1 MTHARPASPTAAEAV
16 HAGAPDSAQDN
27 ARASAH
33 HSAHDS
39 EHDSAP
45 QHAPQGAAASA
56 AADGA
61 GLPDALVRVEHLTMC
76 YGDKLIQRDLT
87 FEIRRGE
94 VLAIIGGSGCGK
106 STLLRHLIGLH
117 VPSAGTVRYIT
128 EGPTGEPLG
137 LDLAGADDAT
147 AARLRRGFGAM
158 FQAGALWSSMSVGE
172 NVMLPLELF
181 TALPAAERRRR
192 AQERLAQVGLAAQ
205 FDAEPAS
212 LSGGMRKRAA
222 IARALALD
230 PPLLYLDEPSA
241 GLDPITS
248 AQLDE
253 LMLALRD
260 THGRTVV
267 LVSHELDS
275 IFAVAD
281 RALFLDAESKTM
293 TALGPPRELAAQG
306 PDKVRHF
313 LQGGRG

>member
-1 MTHARPASPTAAEAV
+1 METTTAPPPPADSDDAAPPAV
-16 HAGAPDSAQDN
+16 
-27 ARASAH
+27 
-33 HSAHDS
+33 
-39 EHDSAP
+39 
-45 QHAPQGAAASA
+45 
-56 AADGA
+56 
-61 GLPDALVRVEHLTMC
+61 LVRVEQLTMA
-76 YGDKLIQRDLT
+76 YGDKLIQRDLN

-106 STLLRHLIGLH
+106 STLLRHLIGLQ
-117 VPSAGTVRYIT
+117 VPASGTVRYVRA
-128 EGPTGEPLG
+128 GPTGEPLG
-137 LDLAGADDAT
+137 EALTGADAAT
-147 AARLRRGFGAM
+147 EARLRRGFGAM

-172 NVMLPLELF
+172 NVMLPMELF
-181 TALPAAERRRR
+181 TDLTPEERGQR
-192 AQERLAQVGLAAQ
+192 AQQRLAQVGLAAQ

-212 LSGGMRKRAA
+212 LSGGMKKRAA

-230 PPLLYLDEPSA
+230 PPMLYLDEPSA

-253 LMLALRD
+253 LMLELRD

-281 RALFLDAESKTM
+281 RALFLDAEAKTM
-293 TALGPPRELAAQG
+293 TALGPPRELAEHG
-306 PDKVRHF
+306 PPKVRHF

>member
-1 MTHARPASPTAAEAV
+1 MTDAATV
-16 HAGAPDSAQDN
+16 P
-27 ARASAH
+27 RV
-33 HSAHDS
+33 
-39 EHDSAP
+39 
-45 QHAPQGAAASA
+45 AAAA
-56 AADGA
+56 A
-61 GLPDALVRVEHLTMC
+61 LPDVLVRVEQLTMA
-76 YGDKLIQRDLT
+76 YGDKLIQRDLN

-106 STLLRHLIGLH
+106 STLLRHLIGLQ
-117 VPSAGTVRYIT
+117 PPAAGTVRYVSI
-128 EGPTGEPLG
+128 GPTGEPLG
-137 LDLAGADDAT
+137 LALTDADPAT
-147 AARLRRGFGAM
+147 EARLRRGFGAM

-181 TALPAAERRRR
+181 TDLAPAERRQR

-212 LSGGMRKRAA
+212 LSGGMKKRAG

-253 LMLALRD
+253 LMLELRD
-260 THGRTVV
+260 THGRTIV

-281 RALFLDAESKTM
+281 RALFLDAEHKTM
-293 TALGPPRELAAQG
+293 TALGPPRELAERG

>member
-1 MTHARPASPTAAEAV
+1 MDAATTLPVTNDAAARPEV
-16 HAGAPDSAQDN
+16 APAQ
-27 ARASAH
+27 
-33 HSAHDS
+33 
-39 EHDSAP
+39 
-45 QHAPQGAAASA
+45 Q
-56 AADGA
+56 
-61 GLPDALVRVEHLTMC
+61 PDVLVRVEQLTMA
-76 YGDKLIQRDLT
+76 YGDKLIQRDLD

-106 STLLRHLIGLH
+106 STLLRHLIGLQA
-117 VPSAGTVRYIT
+117 PASGSVRYVSI
-128 EGPTGEPLG
+128 GPTGQPLG
-137 LDLAGADDAT
+137 EALTSADAAT
-147 AARLRRGFGAM
+147 EARLRRGFGAM

-181 TALPAAERRRR
+181 TTLTSEQRVQR
-192 AQERLAQVGLAAQ
+192 ARQCLAQVGLQAQ

-230 PPLLYLDEPSA
+230 PPMLYLDEPSA

-253 LMLALRD
+253 LMLDLRD
-260 THGRTVV
+260 QHGRTVV

-293 TALGPPRELAAQG
+293 TALGPPRELAEQG
-306 PDKVRHF
+306 PPKVRHF

>member
-1 MTHARPASPTAAEAV
+1 MTHADTATPEQAP
-16 HAGAPDSAQDN
+16 AGADALRDPQPDV
-27 ARASAH
+27 
-33 HSAHDS
+33 
-39 EHDSAP
+39 
-45 QHAPQGAAASA
+45 
-56 AADGA
+56 
-61 GLPDALVRVEHLTMC
+61 LVRVEHLTMA
-76 YGDKLIQRDLT
+76 YGDKLIQRDLN

-106 STLLRHLIGLH
+106 STLLRHLIGLQA
-117 VPSAGTVRYIT
+117 PAAGTVRYISV
-128 EGPTGEPLG
+128 GPTGEPLA
-137 LDLAGADDAT
+137 LELTGADDVTEAH
-147 AARLRRGFGAM
+147 LRRGFGAM

-181 TALPAAERRRR
+181 TDLPAAERRRR
-192 AQERLAQVGLAAQ
+192 AQERLAQVGLEAQ

-212 LSGGMRKRAA
+212 LSGGMKKRAA

-260 THGRTVV
+260 THGRTIV

-293 TALGPPRELAAQG
+293 TALGPPRELAEHG
-306 PDKVRHF
+306 PAKVRRF